1 MIEFLRLPQ
10 LITLWDWVGFLADII
25 GVLALP
31 FTIIQLFQGKKKVN
45 ASIRAMN
52 DLRTLQEH
60 ELLKKILR
68 DISVQQDGINWML
81 EKHGQQGYRNN
92 SFEEKCHEIIYAING
107 YLNELPIKYEEIIEP
122 LRSVVT
128 ELHKYDYMNKT
139 ALEEAEGYLY
149 SAIQAIKSAE
159 EKCNLANI
167 HMIAQG

>member
-10 LITLWDWVGFLADII
+10 LATFWDWLGFLADIF

-31 FTIIQLFQGKKKVN
+31 FTIIQLLQVKKKVN

-52 DLRTLQEH
+52 DLKALQEH

-68 DISVQQDGINWML
+68 DISVQQDGLNWML
-81 EKHGQQGYRNN
+81 EKHGQLGYRNN
-92 SFEEKCHEIIYAING
+92 SFEDKCHEIISAING
-107 YLNELPIKYEEIIEP
+107 YLNELPIKYKEIIEP

-128 ELHKYDYMNKT
+128 ELHKYDYSNKT

-149 SAIQAIKSAE
+149 SAIQAIKTAE
-159 EKCNLANI
+159 EKCNSANI

>member
-31 FTIIQLFQGKKKVN
+31 FTIIQLFQVKKKVN

-68 DISVQQDGINWML
+68 DISVVNVN
-81 EKHGQQGYRNN
+81 EKVSHT
-92 SFEEKCHEIIYAING
+92 
-107 YLNELPIKYEEIIEP
+107 L
-122 LRSVVT
+122 
-128 ELHKYDYMNKT
+128 MNF
-139 ALEEAEGYLY
+139 
-149 SAIQAIKSAE
+149 
-159 EKCNLANI
+159 
-167 HMIAQG
+167 